1 MTSILNNRYRLI
13 KPLGEGGF
21 GNTFLAED
29 THMPSGRRCVIK
41 QLKAVTDDP
50 QYYQLVK
57 DRFQREAATLEKLG
71 QGHKQIPD
79 LYAYFA
85 EADQFYLVQE
95 WIEGET
101 LTKLLAN
108 GKSPQV
114 KELLVSLLPVLAY
127 IHSNRIVHRDIKPDN
142 IIIRSGDNQP
152 VLIDFGAVKE
162 AMGTVVN
169 SQGNATN
176 SIVIGT
182 PGFMPS
188 EQAAGRPVY
197 SSDLYSLGLVGVY
210 CLTGKMPQELSNDP
224 QTDELLWQQHAPQVN
239 PQLATVIN
247 KAIMSH
253 PRNRFSSAQEMLTAL
268 QSNVNNVNVD
278 NAPTIAVAPGNRNPV
293 SQEEFAPTVAV
304 SAPSSQTVAIPTKK
318 SGLAPSIILG
328 SFIIGSLLGFSLMLG
343 LMLSNTSN
351 QTDQETAS
359 STTESSQSDSSE
371 QNSSTTQSSQ
381 PNSSGQSSST
391 TKSPESNSSGQTS
404 SAIESSQPN
413 SSKQASSQT
422 QPTETENN
430 SSTQEKSKDQSKE
443 PSQPTENN
451 QSPEPVAEES
461 PSDTQKKSQL
471 SPQETV
477 STYYQNLN
485 KGNLEAA
492 WEKLPKALQNNPRV
506 HPQGYISYA
515 KWFNQV
521 DSIDVQTIE
530 VREEKEDSAKVDV
543 RFKYNMKSG
552 QVSNHYLRY
561 NLIWDEETKSWQFWQ
576 ITNK

>member
-162 AMGTVVN
+162 AMGTMVN

-197 SSDLYSLGLVGVY
+197 SSDLYSLGLVGIY
-210 CLTGKMPQELSNDP
+210 CLTGKMPQELSHDP
-224 QTDELLWQQHAPQVN
+224 QTDQIFWQKYAPQVN

-247 KAIMSH
+247 KAIMSNS
-253 PRNRFSSAQEMLTAL
+253 RDRFNSAEEMLKAL
-268 QSNVNNVNVD
+268 QNNVNVD

-293 SQEEFAPTVAV
+293 SQEELDPTVAV
-304 SAPSSQTVAIPTKK
+304 AAPSPQTATVPAKK

-351 QTDQETAS
+351 QTKQETAS
-359 STTESSQSDSSE
+359 STTESSQSDSSG
-371 QNSSTTQSSQ
+371 QTSSTTKSSQ
-381 PNSSGQSSST
+381 PNSSGQASST
-391 TKSPESNSSGQTS
+391 TKSTESNSS
-404 SAIESSQPN
+404 E
-413 SSKQASSQT
+413 QASSQNR
-422 QPTETENN
+422 PTKTENN
-430 SSTQEKSKDQSKE
+430 SSTQEESTNQTNN
-443 PSQPTENN
+443 PSQPLENN
-451 QSPEPVAEES
+451 QSPVTVAEET
-461 PSDTQKKSQL
+461 PSDTQEKPQL

-485 KGNLEAA
+485 EGNLEAA
-492 WEKLPKALQNNPRV
+492 WEKLPKELQNNPRV

-530 VREEKEDSAKVDV
+530 VKEEKEDSAKVDV
-543 RFKYNMKSG
+543 RFKYNMKNG
-552 QVSNHYLRY
+552 KTSNHYLRY
-561 NLIWDEETKSWQFWQ
+561 NLIWDKEKESWQFWQ
-576 ITNK
+576 ITGR